1 MALIK
6 ESDLKGL
13 ITKNTKID
21 ERSGTEGF
29 DIESYDEKG
38 SFDIFLSHSYLD
50 KETVLGLKNYLANR
64 GYSVYVDWID
74 DKELD
79 RSKVSEET
87 ADRLRKRMKQ
97 CSSLFFA
104 TSTNSSSSKWMP
116 WECGYFDALKGKVVI
131 LPITKNYETRFEG
144 QEYLSLYPY
153 IDATSQT
160 LWVNDPT
167 SGYCSFGE
175 WLDGKSPKS

>member
-13 ITKNTKID
+13 ITKSTIINED
-21 ERSGTEGF
+21 FSM
-29 DIESYDEKG
+29 ESYDEND

-50 KETVLGLKNYLANR
+50 KETVLGLKNYLFSK
-64 GYSVYVDWID
+64 GLSVYIDWID

-79 RSKVSEET
+79 RSKVNEET

-131 LPITKNYETRFEG
+131 LPIAKSDVSTFKG

-153 IDATSQT
+153 IDATSTT

-167 SGYCSFGE
+167 SGYCSLGD
-175 WLDGKSPKS
+175 WLNGKSPKN